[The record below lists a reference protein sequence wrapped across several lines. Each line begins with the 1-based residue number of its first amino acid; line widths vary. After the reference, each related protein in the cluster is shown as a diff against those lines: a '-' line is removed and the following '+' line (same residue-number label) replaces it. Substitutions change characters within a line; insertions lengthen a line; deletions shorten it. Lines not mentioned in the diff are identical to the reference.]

1 MESVANYL
9 FERLV
14 RENHT
19 SLERSKLNYGI
30 RIILTNLT
38 TIVSVYTIAI
48 LLGCLLETMIA
59 NVAFYII
66 RQVALG
72 YHFKS
77 LFECIG
83 YSIIGFPL
91 VGKLLT
97 YVTIL
102 DWIVYTIFAMAA
114 LVVAIIAPIGTVK
127 QPVYN
132 EKHRLYL
139 RKKIWI
145 RLGVL
150 ILAIVLVP
158 TVLKPFIALGLVLEC
173 SVLIVQKI
181 IVGRC

>member
-9 FERLV
+9 FDRLV

-30 RIILTNLT
+30 RIMLTNLA
-38 TIVSVYTIAI
+38 TIVSVYVIAI

-59 NVAFYII
+59 NVAFFII

-72 YHFKS
+72 YHFKT

-91 VGKLLT
+91 VSKLIT
-97 YVTIL
+97 YVTVV
-102 DWIVYTIFAMAA
+102 DWIVYTVFALTAIM
-114 LVVAIIAPIGTVK
+114 VAIIAPIGTVK
-127 QPVYN
+127 QAVYN

-139 RKKIWI
+139 RKRIWI

-150 ILAIVLVP
+150 LLAVILVP
-158 TVLKPFIALGLVLEC
+158 TVLKPFIALGLVLEAA
-173 SVLIVQKI
+173 VLIVQKI

>member
-1 MESVANYL
+1 
-9 FERLV
+9 
-14 RENHT
+14 
-19 SLERSKLNYGI
+19 
-30 RIILTNLT
+30 
-38 TIVSVYTIAI
+38 
-48 LLGCLLETMIA
+48 MIA